1 MKLSIGM
8 KQSGAVL
15 HCPQDYPQYGPQ
27 RLAKNQAS
35 VVKLSLRGGLRPL
48 LPVQMSFQV
57 AACQIDGADV
67 FW

>member
-15 HCPQDYPQYGPQ
+15 HCPQDYPQDGPQ

-35 VVKLSLRGGLRPL
+35 GVKSSLRGGLRPL
-48 LPVQMSFQV
+48 LPVQMSFQLAV
-57 AACQIDGADV
+57 CQIDGTDV
-67 FW
+67 IW